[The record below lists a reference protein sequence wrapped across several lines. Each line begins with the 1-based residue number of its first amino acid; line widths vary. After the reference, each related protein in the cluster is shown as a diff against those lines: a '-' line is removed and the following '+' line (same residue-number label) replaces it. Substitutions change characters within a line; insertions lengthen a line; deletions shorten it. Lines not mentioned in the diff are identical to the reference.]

1 MERRTRGQ
9 TVPLTPVD
17 QERNGLTRSVVTT
30 GVPAAWPL
38 PSAAARIPPLA
49 VMGIGSWPRPRWM
62 LEAMHE
68 RREGR
73 LADADFEAA
82 AEDAVRL
89 AVGAQIRSGVDVVT
103 DGEQRR
109 DNSASFMSGWLDNC
123 PLIPLPALRPLVDDP
138 ETFTSELHPL
148 DVPAAE
154 VRHPAIV
161 GLLGRRQPLAAQ
173 EYAFVRT
180 LTERPVKMT
189 LPGPYLLTRLMWV
202 EGIAD
207 RVYRSCEHLAEDV
220 VRVLREELRA
230 LLAAGVAL
238 VQLDEPVLSEAV
250 FAGARHTR
258 RCTGRAL
265 SDKGAAA
272 LELAFARRLLDRVL
286 AELPRERLALH
297 VCRGEF
303 TPDERAALAGDYRP
317 LLPLL
322 AEVRVGT
329 LFLELSTPRP
339 GELDVLR
346 DLPDEVR
353 IGVGVVDHNREAI
366 EPMAE
371 IAARARRAVRL
382 FGDHRVLLTPDCGF
396 ATFASRPAAPAGV
409 AEAKLR
415 ALVEAAELV
424 RRG

>member
-1 MERRTRGQ
+1 MRQ
-9 TVPLTPVD
+9 APVNP
-17 QERNGLTRSVVTT
+17 QEHALARSVVTA
-30 GVPAAWPL
+30 GV
-38 PSAAARIPPLA
+38 AAAPRSSPTASIPRLA

-62 LEAMHE
+62 LQAMHE
-68 RREGR
+68 HREGR
-73 LADADFEAA
+73 LTDADFEAA
-82 AEDAVRL
+82 AADAVRL
-89 AVGAQIRSGVDVVT
+89 AVGAQVRSGVDVVT

-109 DNSASFMSGWLDNC
+109 DNSAGFMAGWLDNC
-123 PLIPLPALRPLVDDP
+123 RLLPLPALRPLVSDP
-138 ETFTSELHPL
+138 ETFTSELQPL
-148 DVPAAE
+148 DVPAID

-161 GLLGRRQPLAAQ
+161 GPLGRRRPLAAD

-180 LTERPVKMT
+180 LTGRPVKMAV
-189 LPGPYLLTRLMWV
+189 PGPYLLTRLMWV

-207 RVYRSCEHLAEDV
+207 RVYRSCEDLAEDV
-220 VRVLREELRA
+220 IRVLREEVRA

-258 RCTGRAL
+258 RCTGRAG
-265 SDKGAAA
+265 SDHAAPA

-286 AELPRERLALH
+286 ADLPRERLALH

-329 LFLELSTPRP
+329 LFLELATPRP
-339 GELDVLR
+339 DELDVLC
-346 DLPDEVR
+346 DLPEEVR
-353 IGVGVVDHNREAI
+353 IGVGVVDHRREAI
-366 EPMAE
+366 EPVAE

-396 ATFASRPAAPAGV
+396 ATFAGRPAAPADV

-415 ALVEAAELV
+415 ALVEATELV
-424 RRG
+424 RHG

>member
-1 MERRTRGQ
+1 MEGRTREQ
-9 TVPLTPVD
+9 
-17 QERNGLTRSVVTT
+17 
-30 GVPAAWPL
+30 A
-38 PSAAARIPPLA
+38 SAAAPIPPLA
-49 VMGIGSWPRPRWM
+49 VMGIGSWPRPGWM
-62 LEAMHE
+62 LQAMHE
-68 RREGR
+68 HREGR

-109 DNSASFMSGWLDNC
+109 DNAASFMDGWLDNC
-123 PLIPLPALRPLVDDP
+123 RLIPLPVLRPFVAEP
-138 ETFTSELHPL
+138 ETFASELQPR
-148 DVPAAE
+148 DVPATE
-154 VRHPAIV
+154 VRHPAVV
-161 GLLGRRQPLAAQ
+161 GPLGRRQPLAAH
-173 EYAFVRT
+173 EHAFVRT
-180 LTERPVKMT
+180 LTGRPVKMN

-202 EGIAD
+202 KGIAD

-220 VRVLREELRA
+220 VRVLREELHA

-238 VQLDEPVLSEAV
+238 VQLDEPVLSGAV
-250 FAGARHTR
+250 LAGARHTH
-258 RCTGRAL
+258 RCTGRGL
-265 SDKGAAA
+265 GDRGAAA

-286 AELPRERLALH
+286 AGLPRERLALH
-297 VCRGEF
+297 VCRGDF
-303 TPDERAALAGDYRP
+303 TPDEQAALAGDYRP

-322 AEVRVGT
+322 AGVGVGT
-329 LFLELSTPRP
+329 LFLELSTPRA

-346 DLPDEVR
+346 DLAGEMR
-353 IGVGVVDHNREAI
+353 IGVGVVDQKRAAI
-366 EPMAE
+366 EPVAE

-382 FGDHRVLLTPDCGF
+382 LGDRRVLLTPDCGF